1 MKLTITEVSPEQFK
15 ELITEGREPLAT
27 DAAPSTAE
35 RRVAEWIEAALRRYP
50 MNWAFDATNPALV
63 IDNIISGATAEAWNK
78 SGEVESLFSVT
89 MKEIHDEAE
98 GALRY
103 PQVCDAQTAVRR
115 LAVRSKELESENAR
129 LRAAFMDAGF
139 KDAIGRNVDLIREAD
154 KLRRVVNRVAAQVG
168 HPPIAPG
175 ELGIESVAEAVER
188 HAAYAREREETL
200 DSITPEKLQ
209 AFAASEG
216 HHEEHHERE
225 KELEAQLL
233 AAEEENARLRAIISN
248 QK

>member
-35 RRVAEWIEAALRRYP
+35 WRVAEWIEAALRRYP
-50 MNWAFDATNPALV
+50 MNSAFDATNPALV

-115 LAVRSKELESENAR
+115 LAVRSKELEAQLAEAQAGTAQKIAHDDAVKLYAETEGENAALR
-129 LRAAFMDAGF
+129 VRVEQAEARAADLAKALKVYANRSMWVKYERDGEDTASIFIGNEAGLEDGVLCDGWRF
-139 KDAIGRNVDLIREAD
+139 AQTA
-154 KLRRVVNRVAAQVG
+154 LR
-168 HPPIAPG
+168 
-175 ELGIESVAEAVER
+175 
-188 HAAYAREREETL
+188 
-200 DSITPEKLQ
+200 K
-209 AFAASEG
+209 SEG
-216 HHEEHHERE
+216 E
-225 KELEAQLL
+225 
-233 AAEEENARLRAIISN
+233 
-248 QK
+248 